1 MILHTLCE
9 YYCRQQALAT
19 QSTLPQDK
27 LPPPGFERKAIP
39 FVIVLDRGGRFI
51 DIEDTRD
58 GNNKRDKGR
67 LFVVPQG
74 VKRTSGVA
82 ANLLWDGLGYVLGV
96 VSETRAAKLDATKL
110 EKERERTREAHRAFI
125 QHIRDVFPAPIDDE
139 GVRAALAFLERGDF
153 SEAFAHPLWPELNK
167 TTESLGFRLDGD
179 LQLICQREAVRQ
191 AVVATERDTT
201 TVRNR
206 CLVSGDLDAI
216 ARLHP
221 AIKGVRGAQ
230 SSGANLFSFNFAAA
244 CSYGKEQ
251 GQNAPVGEYAAFAY
265 TTALNHLLRPD
276 SRQKL
281 LVGQDTFVF
290 WADKPDPAEELFAA
304 WLQPDP
310 DDPARGVEA
319 VKALYEAPKTG
330 VRPLDEDETRF
341 FVLGLAPNN
350 ARLAVRLWNASTV
363 RELAANIRRHFDD
376 LAIVRSPRD
385 LEYLPL
391 WRLLVATA
399 AQSKSENI
407 SPLLA
412 GETLQAILA
421 GTPYPQTLLVAALQR
436 IRAEQGAVNYVRAAL
451 IKAVL
456 VRNARFNHSAK
467 QEVDVSLDLQN
478 PNIGYRLGRLFAVLE
493 QIQEKSAGGP
503 GKLNATIRDRFYG
516 AASATPVTAFP
527 YLLKLKNHHV
537 NKLAT
542 GQVIWLESLIGQIL
556 EAVTQFPAHLSLDD
570 QGRFAIGYYHQRQDF
585 FTKKPSDNQTADQGA
600 PDHD

>member
-1 MILHTLCE
+1 MIL
-9 YYCRQQALAT
+9 QALCDYYRR
-19 QSTLPQDK
+19 QEEE

-39 FVIVLDRGGRFI
+39 FAIVLDRDGRFV

-58 GNNKRDKGR
+58 GNDKRDKGR

-74 VKRTSGVA
+74 AANRTSGVVP
-82 ANLLWDGLGYVLGV
+82 NLLWDRTDYALGIVT
-96 VSETRAAKLDATKL
+96 EARIAKLQGAKKQ
-110 EKERERTREAHRAFI
+110 KEEGEIPRRHQAFI
-125 QHIRDVFPAPIDDE
+125 QRIRDTFRAPAVDQ
-139 GVRAALAFLERGDF
+139 GVQAVLAFLDRGDF
-153 SEAFAHPLWPELNK
+153 RAMCSHPYWAELAK
-167 TTESLGFRLDGD
+167 SAEPLSFRLDGD
-179 LQLICQREAVRQ
+179 QVLICQRESVRQ
-191 AVVATERDTT
+191 MLMSARQNEIAQG
-201 TVRNR
+201 R
-206 CLVSGDLDAI
+206 CLVSGQIDAI
-216 ARLHP
+216 ALLHP
-221 AIKGVRGAQ
+221 IIKGVYRGNAK
-230 SSGANLFSFNFAAA
+230 SSGAKLIAFNFAAA

-281 LVGQDTFVF
+281 LVGEDAFVF
-290 WADKPDPAEELFAA
+290 WAEKPDPTEELFAD

-319 VKALYEAPKTG
+319 IKALYEAPKTG

-341 FVLGLAPNN
+341 FVLGLAPNV
-350 ARLAVRLWNASTV
+350 ARLAVRLWNVSTV
-363 RELAANIRRHFDD
+363 RELATNIRRHFDD

-399 AQSKSENI
+399 AQGKSENI
-407 SPLLA
+407 PPLLA
-412 GETLQAILA
+412 GEVLRAILA
-421 GTPYPQTLLVAALQR
+421 GTHYPQILLVAALQR

-456 VRNARFNHSAK
+456 VRNARFSLAK

-493 QIQEKSAGGP
+493 RAQEWASP
-503 GKLNATIRDRFYG
+503 GLNATIRDRFYG

-527 YLLKLKNHHV
+527 YLLNKLAPHHL

-542 GQVIWLESLIGQIL
+542 GQKIWLENLIGQIL
-556 EAVTQFPAHLSLDD
+556 EAVTQFPPHLNLDD
-570 QGRFAIGYYHQRQDF
+570 QGRFAIGYYHQRHEF
-585 FTKKPSDNQTADQGA
+585 FTKKPSENQSADQGA
-600 PDHD
+600 PDYD

>member
-1 MILHTLCE
+1 MILQTLCD
-9 YYCRQQALAT
+9 YYRRQQ
-19 QSTLPQDK
+19 DE

-39 FVIVLDRGGRFI
+39 FVIVLDRDGRFV
-51 DIEDTRD
+51 DIEDTRN
-58 GNNKRDKGR
+58 GNDKRDKGR

-96 VSETRAAKLDATKL
+96 VSEARAAKLDAARL
-110 EKERERTREAHRAFI
+110 EKEQERTSEAHRAFI
-125 QHIRDVFPAPIDDE
+125 QRIRDVFPAPIGDE
-139 GVRAALAFLERGDF
+139 GVRAALTFLERGDF
-153 SEAFAHPLWPELNK
+153 SVVFSHPLWPELNK
-167 TTESLGFRLDGD
+167 TTESLSFRLDGD

-191 AVVATERDTT
+191 AVMATEQDTA

-206 CLVSGDLDAI
+206 CLVSGNLDAI

-221 AIKGVRGAQ
+221 AIKGVRNAQ

-244 CSYGKEQ
+244 CSHGKEQ

-265 TTALNHLLRPD
+265 TTALNHLLRVD

-281 LVGQDTFVF
+281 PVGEDTFVF
-290 WADKPDPAEELFAA
+290 WAEKPDPAEELFAA

-330 VRPLDEDETRF
+330 VRPLDADETRF
-341 FVLGLAPNN
+341 FVLGLAPNV
-350 ARLAVRLWNASTV
+350 ARLAVRLWSVSTV
-363 RELAANIRRHFDD
+363 RELATNIRRHFDD

-385 LEYLPL
+385 PEYLPL

-399 AQSKSENI
+399 AQGKSENI
-407 SPLLA
+407 PPLLA
-412 GETLQAILA
+412 GEMLRAILA

-456 VRNARFNHSAK
+456 VRNARFSPAK
-467 QEVDVSLDLQN
+467 QEVDVSLDPQN
-478 PNIGYRLGRLFAVLE
+478 LNIGYRLGRLFAVLE
-493 QIQEKSAGGP
+493 RAQALASGD
-503 GKLNATIRDRFYG
+503 LNATIRDRFYG

-527 YLLKLKNHHV
+527 YLLNKLAPHHL

-542 GQVIWLESLIGQIL
+542 GQKVWLESLIGQIL
-556 EAVTQFPAHLSLDD
+556 EAVTQFPPHLNLDD

>member
-1 MILHTLCE
+1 MILHTLTD
-9 YYCRQQALAT
+9 YYRRQEEEM
-19 QSTLPQDK
+19 
-27 LPPPGFERKAIP
+27 PPPGFERKAIP
-39 FVIVLDRGGRFI
+39 FIIVLDRDGRFV

-67 LFVVPQG
+67 PFVVPQG
-74 VKRTSGVA
+74 AANRTSGIVP
-82 ANLLWDGLGYVLGV
+82 NLLWDRTDYALGIVT
-96 VSETRAAKLDATKL
+96 EARIAKLQGAKKQ
-110 EKERERTREAHRAFI
+110 KEEGEIPRRHQAFI
-125 QHIRDVFPAPIDDE
+125 QRIRDTFRAPAVDQ
-139 GVRAALAFLERGDF
+139 GVQAVLAFLDRGDF
-153 SEAFAHPLWPELNK
+153 RAVCSHPYWAELAK
-167 TTESLGFRLDGD
+167 SVEPLSFRLDGD
-179 LQLICQREAVRQ
+179 KVLICQRESVRQ
-191 AVVATERDTT
+191 MLTSARQNEIAQG
-201 TVRNR
+201 R
-206 CLVSGDLDAI
+206 CLVSGQVDAI
-216 ARLHP
+216 ALLHP
-221 AIKGVRGAQ
+221 IIKGVYRGNAK
-230 SSGANLFSFNFAAA
+230 SSGAKLIAFNFAAA

-276 SRQKL
+276 SCQKL
-281 LVGQDTFVF
+281 LVGEDAFVF
-290 WADKPDPAEELFAA
+290 WAEKPDPAEELFAA

-341 FVLGLAPNN
+341 FVLGLAPNV
-350 ARLAVRLWNASTV
+350 ARLAVRLWNVSTV
-363 RELAANIRRHFDD
+363 RELAAHIRQHFDD
-376 LAIVRSPRD
+376 LAIVRSTRD
-385 LEYLPL
+385 PEYLPL

-399 AQSKSENI
+399 AQGKSENI
-407 SPLLA
+407 PPPLA
-412 GETLQAILA
+412 GETLRAILA

-436 IRAEQGAVNYVRAAL
+436 IRAEQGAVNYARAAL

-456 VRNARFNHSAK
+456 VRNARFNHPAK

-478 PNIGYRLGRLFAVLE
+478 PNIGYRLGRLFSVLE
-493 QIQEKSAGGP
+493 RAQELASP
-503 GKLNATIRDRFYG
+503 GLNATIRDRFYG

-542 GQVIWLESLIGQIL
+542 GQVIWLENLIGQIL
-556 EAVTQFPAHLSLDD
+556 ETVTQFPPHLNLDD

>member
-1 MILHTLCE
+1 MILQTLCD
-9 YYCRQQALAT
+9 YYRRQEEE
-19 QSTLPQDK
+19 

-39 FVIVLDRGGRFI
+39 FVIVLDRDGRFI
-51 DIEDTRD
+51 DVEDTRD
-58 GNNKRDKGR
+58 GNDKRDKGR

-74 VKRTSGVA
+74 VKRTSGIA
-82 ANLLWDGLGYVLGV
+82 ANLLWDGLGYALGV
-96 VSETRAAKLDATKL
+96 VSEARAAKLDAAKL
-110 EKERERTREAHRAFI
+110 EKEQERSREAHRAFI

-139 GVRAALAFLERGDF
+139 GVRAVLVFLERGDF
-153 SEAFAHPLWPELNK
+153 SMVFAHPLWPELNK
-167 TTESLGFRLDGD
+167 TTESLSFRLDGY
-179 LQLICQREAVRQ
+179 LELVCQREAVRQ
-191 AVVATERDTT
+191 VVMAAEQNIAAVRE
-201 TVRNR
+201 R
-206 CLVSGDLDAI
+206 CLVSGNLDAI
-216 ARLHP
+216 ARLHA

-230 SSGANLFSFNFAAA
+230 SSGANLFSFNFTAA

-265 TTALNHLLRPD
+265 TTALNYLLRAE

-281 LVGQDTFVF
+281 LVGEDTFVF
-290 WADKPDPAEELFAA
+290 WAEKPDPAEELIAD

-319 VKALYEAPKTG
+319 VKALYEAPKAG
-330 VRPLDEDETRF
+330 VRPLDEDEIRF

-350 ARLAVRLWNASTV
+350 ARLAVRLWNVSTV
-363 RELAANIRRHFDD
+363 RELAANIRQHFDD

-399 AQSKSENI
+399 AQGKSENI
-407 SPLLA
+407 PPLLA
-412 GETLQAILA
+412 GEVLRAILA

-456 VRNARFNHSAK
+456 VRNARFGPAK
-467 QEVDVSLDLQN
+467 QEVDVSLDTQN

-493 QIQEKSAGGP
+493 RAQELASP
-503 GKLNATIRDRFYG
+503 GLNATIRDRFYG
-516 AASATPVTAFP
+516 AASATPVTVFP
-527 YLLKLKNHHV
+527 YLLNKLMPHHL

-542 GQVIWLESLIGQIL
+542 GQKVWLENLIGQIL
-556 EAVTQFPAHLSLDD
+556 DTITQFPVHLNLDD
-570 QGRFAIGYYHQRQDF
+570 QGRFAIGYYHQHQEF
-585 FTKKPSDNQTADQGA
+585 FKKKTSDNQSTDQGA

>member
-1 MILHTLCE
+1 MILQALCD
-9 YYCRQQALAT
+9 YYRRQQEE
-19 QSTLPQDK
+19 

-39 FVIVLDRGGRFI
+39 FIIVLDRDGRFV

-58 GNNKRDKGR
+58 GADKRDKGR
-67 LFVVPQG
+67 PFVVPQG

-96 VSETRAAKLDATKL
+96 VSETRAAKLDAVKL
-110 EKERERTREAHRAFI
+110 EKEQERTGEAHRAFI
-125 QHIRDVFPAPIDDE
+125 QRIRDVFPAPIDDE
-139 GVRAALAFLERGDF
+139 GVGAALAFLERGDF
-153 SEAFAHPLWPELNK
+153 SVAFAHPLWPELNK
-167 TTESLGFRLDGD
+167 TTEPLSFRLDGD
-179 LQLICQREAVRQ
+179 LELICQREAVRQ
-191 AVVATERDTT
+191 VVMAAEQNTGAVRK
-201 TVRNR
+201 R
-206 CLVSGDLDAI
+206 CLVSGNQDAI

-251 GQNAPVGEYAAFAY
+251 GQNAPVGEYATFAY
-265 TTALNHLLRPD
+265 TTALNQLLRAD

-281 LVGQDTFVF
+281 PVGEDTFVF
-290 WADKPDPAEELFAA
+290 WAEKPDPAEELFAA

-319 VKALYEAPKTG
+319 VKALYQAPQTG
-330 VRPLDEDETRF
+330 VSPLDEDETRF

-350 ARLAVRLWNASTV
+350 ARLAVRLWNVSKV
-363 RELAANIRRHFDD
+363 RELAANIRQHFDD

-385 LEYLPL
+385 LKYLPL

-399 AQSKSENI
+399 AQGKSENI
-407 SPLLA
+407 PPLLA
-412 GETLQAILA
+412 GEVLRAILA
-421 GTPYPQTLLVAALQR
+421 GTPYPQTLLAATLQR

-456 VRNARFNHSAK
+456 VRNARFGPPK
-467 QEVDVSLDLQN
+467 QELDVSLDLQN

-493 QIQEKSAGGP
+493 RAQELASP
-503 GKLNATIRDRFYG
+503 GLNATIRDRFYG
-516 AASATPVTAFP
+516 AASATPVTVFP
-527 YLLKLKNHHV
+527 YLLNKLAPHHL

-542 GQVIWLESLIGQIL
+542 GQKIWLENQIGQIL
-556 EAVTQFPAHLSLDD
+556 AAVTQFPAHLNLDD
-570 QGRFAIGYYHQRQDF
+570 QGRFAIGYYHQRHEF
-585 FTKKPSDNQTADQGA
+585 FTKKPSENQSADQGA

>member
-1 MILHTLCE
+1 M
-9 YYCRQQALAT
+9 
-19 QSTLPQDK
+19 
-27 LPPPGFERKAIP
+27 
-39 FVIVLDRGGRFI
+39 
-51 DIEDTRD
+51 
-58 GNNKRDKGR
+58 
-67 LFVVPQG
+67 
-74 VKRTSGVA
+74 
-82 ANLLWDGLGYVLGV
+82 
-96 VSETRAAKLDATKL
+96 
-110 EKERERTREAHRAFI
+110 
-125 QHIRDVFPAPIDDE
+125 
-139 GVRAALAFLERGDF
+139 
-153 SEAFAHPLWPELNK
+153 NK
-167 TTESLGFRLDGD
+167 TTESLSFRLDGD

-191 AVVATERDTT
+191 AVVATERDTA

-206 CLVSGDLDAI
+206 CLVSGNLDVI

-230 SSGANLFSFNFAAA
+230 SSGANLFSFNFTAA
-244 CSYGKEQ
+244 CSHGKEQ

-265 TTALNHLLRPD
+265 TTALNYLLRTD
-276 SRQKL
+276 SSQKL
-281 LVGQDTFVF
+281 LVGEDTFVF
-290 WADKPDPAEELFAA
+290 WAEKPDPAEELFAD

-319 VKALYEAPKTG
+319 VRTLYEAPKTG
-330 VRPLDEDETRF
+330 VRPLNEDETRF

-350 ARLAVRLWNASTV
+350 ARLAVRLWHVNTV
-363 RELAANIRRHFDD
+363 REMAANIRQHFDD

-385 LEYLPL
+385 PEYLPL

-399 AQSKSENI
+399 AQGKSENI
-407 SPLLA
+407 PPLLA
-412 GETLQAILA
+412 GETLRAILA

-478 PNIGYRLGRLFAVLE
+478 PNIGYRLGRLFSVLE
-493 QIQEKSAGGP
+493 RAQELASP
-503 GKLNATIRDRFYG
+503 GLNATIRDRFYG

-537 NKLAT
+537 NKLAA

-556 EAVTQFPAHLSLDD
+556 EAVTQFPAHLNLDD

-585 FTKKPSDNQTADQGA
+585 FTRKSSDNQTADQGA

>member
-1 MILHTLCE
+1 MIL
-9 YYCRQQALAT
+9 QALCDYYRR
-19 QSTLPQDK
+19 QEEE

-39 FVIVLDRGGRFI
+39 FIIVLDRDGHFV

-58 GNNKRDKGR
+58 GADKRDKGR

-96 VSETRAAKLDATKL
+96 VSETRAAKLDAAKL
-110 EKERERTREAHRAFI
+110 EKEQERTREAHRAFI
-125 QHIRDVFPAPIDDE
+125 QRIHDALPDPIGDE
-139 GVRAALAFLERGDF
+139 GVRAVLSFLERGDF
-153 SEAFAHPLWPELNK
+153 SGVFTHPLWPELNK
-167 TTESLGFRLDGD
+167 TTESLSFRLDGE
-179 LQLICQREAVRQ
+179 LQLICQRETVRQ
-191 AVVATERDTT
+191 AVMAAAQDTAA
-201 TVRNR
+201 VRNR
-206 CLVSGDLDAI
+206 CLVSGNLDVI

-244 CSYGKEQ
+244 CSHGKEQ

-265 TTALNHLLRPD
+265 TTALNYLLRVD

-281 LVGQDTFVF
+281 PVGEDTFVF
-290 WADKPDPAEELFAA
+290 WAEKPDPTEELFAA

-350 ARLAVRLWNASTV
+350 ARLAVRLWNVSTV

-376 LAIVRSPRD
+376 LAIVRPPRD
-385 LEYLPL
+385 PEYLPL

-399 AQSKSENI
+399 AQGKSENI
-407 SPLLA
+407 PPLLA
-412 GETLQAILA
+412 GETLRAVLA
-421 GTPYPQTLLVAALQR
+421 GTPYPQMLLVTTLQR
-436 IRAEQGAVNYVRAAL
+436 IRAEQGAVNYARAAL
-451 IKAVL
+451 IKAML
-456 VRNARFNHSAK
+456 VRNARFNHPAK

-478 PNIGYRLGRLFAVLE
+478 PNIGYRLGRLFSVLE
-493 QIQEKSAGGP
+493 RAQELASP
-503 GKLNATIRDRFYG
+503 GLNATIRDRFYG

-556 EAVTQFPAHLSLDD
+556 EAITQFPAHLNLDD

-585 FTKKPSDNQTADQGA
+585 FTRKSSDNQSADQGA

>member
-1 MILHTLCE
+1 MILQALCD
-9 YYCRQQALAT
+9 YYRRQQEE
-19 QSTLPQDK
+19 

-39 FVIVLDRGGRFI
+39 FAIVLDRDGRFV

-58 GNNKRDKGR
+58 GNDKRDKGR

-74 VKRTSGVA
+74 AANRTSGIVP
-82 ANLLWDGLGYVLGV
+82 NLLWDRTDYALGIVT
-96 VSETRAAKLDATKL
+96 EARIAKLQGAKKQ
-110 EKERERTREAHRAFI
+110 KEEGEIPRRHQAFI
-125 QHIRDVFPAPIDDE
+125 QRIRDTFRAPAVDQ
-139 GVRAALAFLERGDF
+139 GVQAVLAFLDRGDF
-153 SEAFAHPLWPELNK
+153 RAMCSHPYWAELAK
-167 TTESLGFRLDGD
+167 SAEPLSFRLDGD
-179 LQLICQREAVRQ
+179 QVLICQRESVRQ
-191 AVVATERDTT
+191 MLMSARQNEIAQG
-201 TVRNR
+201 R
-206 CLVSGDLDAI
+206 CLVSGQIDAI
-216 ARLHP
+216 ALLHP
-221 AIKGVRGAQ
+221 IIKGVYRGNAK
-230 SSGANLFSFNFAAA
+230 SSGAKLIAFNFAAA

-281 LVGQDTFVF
+281 LVGEDAFVF
-290 WADKPDPAEELFAA
+290 WAEKPDPTEELFAD

-319 VKALYEAPKTG
+319 IKALYEAPKTG

-341 FVLGLAPNN
+341 FVLGLAPNV
-350 ARLAVRLWNASTV
+350 ARLAVRLWNVSTV
-363 RELAANIRRHFDD
+363 RELATNIRRHFDD

-399 AQSKSENI
+399 AQGKSENI
-407 SPLLA
+407 PPLLA
-412 GETLQAILA
+412 GEVLRAILA
-421 GTPYPQTLLVAALQR
+421 GTHYPQILLVAALQR

-456 VRNARFNHSAK
+456 VRNARFSLAK

-493 QIQEKSAGGP
+493 RAQEWASP
-503 GKLNATIRDRFYG
+503 GLNATIRDRFYG

-527 YLLKLKNHHV
+527 YLLNKLAPHHL

-542 GQVIWLESLIGQIL
+542 GQKIWLENLIGQIL
-556 EAVTQFPAHLSLDD
+556 EAVTQFPPHLNLDD
-570 QGRFAIGYYHQRQDF
+570 QGRFAIGYYHQRHEF
-585 FTKKPSDNQTADQGA
+585 FTKKPSENQSADQGA

>member
-1 MILHTLCE
+1 MILQALCE
-9 YYCRQQALAT
+9 YYRRQEEE
-19 QSTLPQDK
+19 

-39 FVIVLDRGGRFI
+39 FIIVLDRDGRFV

-96 VSETRAAKLDATKL
+96 VSETRAAKLDAAKL
-110 EKERERTREAHRAFI
+110 EKERERTREAHRMFI
-125 QHIRDVFPAPIDDE
+125 QRIRDAFPAPVADE

-153 SEAFAHPLWPELNK
+153 SVAFAHPLWPELNK

-191 AVVATERDTT
+191 TVMAAEQSTA

-206 CLVSGDLDAI
+206 CLVSGNLDAI

-265 TTALNHLLRPD
+265 TTALNYLLRPN

-281 LVGQDTFVF
+281 LVGEDTFVF
-290 WADKPDPAEELFAA
+290 WAEKPHSAEERFAD

-319 VKALYEAPKTG
+319 VKALYKAPETG

-363 RELAANIRRHFDD
+363 RELAANIRQHFDD

-391 WRLLVATA
+391 WRLLVTTA
-399 AQSKSENI
+399 AQGKSENI
-407 SPLLA
+407 PPPLA
-412 GETLQAILA
+412 GETLRAILA

-436 IRAEQGAVNYVRAAL
+436 LRAEQGVVSYARAAL

-456 VRNARFNHSAK
+456 VRNARFGSAK

-478 PNIGYRLGRLFAVLE
+478 PNIGYRLGRLFSVLE
-493 QIQEKSAGGP
+493 RAQELASP
-503 GKLNATIRDRFYG
+503 GLNATIRDRFYG

-556 EAVTQFPAHLSLDD
+556 EAITQFPAHLNLDD

-585 FTKKPSDNQTADQGA
+585 FTWKSSDNQSADQGA